1 MRRIL
6 IIGGFALFTAVALLY
21 PFRAEFKD
29 AAYDKITE
37 GMFVPVDDDNFD
49 PGPVVGSLFP
59 GVRATW
65 QGRELNL
72 INEFAGPNGTVFI
85 ATRSAQWCPYCMKQM
100 IQLQEN
106 KSGFDAAGI
115 GMVAMTY
122 DEPALQQAFIDTHGI
137 EYPILHDVNALSFTT
152 LGILNENYAP
162 GDTAYGIPHPGMIVI
177 NPAGEVVGKLFL
189 EAYSVR
195 VDSAAALAFAKK
207 TLGLEPQ

>member
-6 IIGGFALFTAVALLY
+6 IIGGFALLTAVALLY

-29 AAYDKITE
+29 VAYDKLTE
-37 GMFVPVDDDNFD
+37 GMFVPVDDDSFD
-49 PGPVVGSLFP
+49 PGPVIGSLFP

-85 ATRSAQWCPYCMKQM
+85 ATRSPQWCPYCMKQM

-106 KSGFDAAGI
+106 KPGFDDAGI

-122 DEPALQQAFIDTHGI
+122 DEPDLQQAFIDKHGI

-152 LGILNENYAP
+152 LGILNEDYAP
-162 GDTAYGIPHPGMIVI
+162 GDTAYGIPHPGMMVI
-177 NPAGEVVGKLFL
+177 NPEGEVVGKLFL

-207 TLGLEPQ
+207 TLGLD

>member
-6 IIGGFALFTAVALLY
+6 IIGGFALLTAVALLY
-21 PFRAEFKD
+21 PFRSEFKD
-29 AAYDKITE
+29 VAYDKLTE

-49 PGPVVGSLFP
+49 PGPVIGSLFP

-65 QGRELNL
+65 RGRQLNL

-106 KSGFDAAGI
+106 KPGFDDAGI

-122 DEPALQQAFIDTHGI
+122 DEPDLQQAFIDKHGI

-152 LGILNENYAP
+152 LGILNEDYAP
-162 GDTAYGIPHPGMIVI
+162 GDTAYGIPHPGMMVI
-177 NPAGEVVGKLFL
+177 NPEGEVVGKLFL

-207 TLGLEPQ
+207 TLGLD

>member
-6 IIGGFALFTAVALLY
+6 IIGGVALLTAVALLY
-21 PFRAEFKD
+21 PFRSEFKD
-29 AAYDKITE
+29 VAYDKLTE

-49 PGPVVGSLFP
+49 PGPVIGSLFP

-65 QGRELNL
+65 HGRQLNL

-106 KSGFDAAGI
+106 KPGFDAAGI

-122 DEPALQQAFIDTHGI
+122 DEPALQQDFIDTHGI
-137 EYPILHDVNALSFTT
+137 EYPILHDVNALSFKT

-195 VDSAAALAFAKK
+195 VDSAAALVFAKK
-207 TLGLEPQ
+207 TLGLEQQ

>member
-6 IIGGFALFTAVALLY
+6 IIGGFALLTAVALLY

-29 AAYDKITE
+29 VAYDKLTE
-37 GMFVPVDDDNFD
+37 GMFVPVDDDSFD
-49 PGPVVGSLFP
+49 PGPVIGSLFP

-106 KSGFDAAGI
+106 KPGFDDAGI

-122 DEPALQQAFIDTHGI
+122 DEPDLQQAFIDKHGI

-152 LGILNENYAP
+152 LGILNEDYAP
-162 GDTAYGIPHPGMIVI
+162 GDTAYGIPHPGMMVI
-177 NPAGEVVGKLFL
+177 NPEGEVVGKLFL

-207 TLGLEPQ
+207 TLGLD

>member
-6 IIGGFALFTAVALLY
+6 IIGGFALLTAMALLY

-29 AAYDKITE
+29 VAYNKLTE
-37 GMFVPVDDDNFD
+37 GMFVPVDDDSFD

-65 QGRELNL
+65 RGRELNL
-72 INEFAGPNGTVFI
+72 INEFAGRNGTVFI
-85 ATRSAQWCPYCMKQM
+85 ATRSAQWCPYCIRQM

-106 KSGFDAAGI
+106 KPGFDAAGI

-122 DEPALQQAFIDTHGI
+122 DEPALQQEFIDKHGI

-152 LGILNENYAP
+152 LGILNEDYAR

-177 NPAGEVVGKLFL
+177 NPEGEVVGKLFL
-189 EAYSVR
+189 EAYSMR

-207 TLGLEPQ
+207 TLGLD